1 MSSDTSKTSKLLQ
14 VFETLTEMGFQGHS
28 MEEIAIETGFSYA
41 AVRRSLITLENH
53 GWVAKTIRSSTKK
66 QLWKP
71 AEKLLYV
78 SVKYKQDCLSQ
89 VHAVQ
94 TKYLDTTGEVLA
106 SE

>member
-28 MEEIAIETGFSYA
+28 MEEIANKSGLSYA
-41 AVRRSLITLENH
+41 AVRRSLITLGNH
-53 GWVAKTIRSSTKK
+53 GWVSDSPRSHSKAK
-66 QLWKP
+66 LWKP
-71 AEKLLYV
+71 ADKLLYV

-89 VHAVQ
+89 VHEVHA
-94 TKYLDTTGEVLA
+94 KYLEKTGEVLA